1 MQLFIKSFSRHAPSN
16 WIQKLAGD
24 APSGRMLRL
33 AALLVACAFAWGG
46 SARSDAASLEI
57 LRPIAII
64 ALGLALLT
72 IRGAHIRNYR
82 APFGIAL
89 ACIALLAFQL
99 VPLPPE
105 LGNALAGRG
114 LVAEIDGAIG
124 LNEVWRP
131 LTQSAPATQNSLW
144 GLLVPLSMLAIGVQ
158 LAATDHARLLLVIL
172 AVGATSAVV
181 ALLQTLGD
189 PQGGLYLYDI
199 TNFGSAVGLFANR
212 NHQAVFLACLIPL
225 IFATVSLR
233 KSSFGVSGMAHKKVD
248 PWLIGAVGAVAFL
261 AALILITGSRSG
273 LLAGVIALF
282 SLAAL
287 LPTAKMVIGSGG
299 LLHSRKV
306 QVGLGMALIGAL
318 TLATV
323 WLQRD
328 LAIDR
333 ILDRD
338 QGEDMRSLILP
349 AMRDMTWLYLPWG
362 IGLGAFRD
370 VYEVNEPAKLL
381 MKEYMDQAHNDWLD
395 IALTGGLTAIGIAAA
410 AIGAWLVRSRRVFL
424 AEMPNKFDVLRKAG
438 LIVLLILALSSLSDY
453 PTRTPALACLFVLGA
468 IWASL
473 PIERVGKG
481 KPSGNAKLS
490 RQNFAGKGD

>member
-1 MQLFIKSFSRHAPSN
+1 MQIFLKSPSRHAPSN

-46 SARSDAASLEI
+46 SARSDVASLEI
-57 LRPIAII
+57 LRPLAII
-64 ALGLALLT
+64 ALGLALFT

-82 APFGIAL
+82 APLGIAL

-189 PQGGLYLYDI
+189 PQGALYLYDI

-225 IFATVSLR
+225 ILAAVDLR
-233 KSSFGVSGMAHKKVD
+233 KSRFGPSGMAHKKGD
-248 PWLIGAVGAVAFL
+248 SWLISAVGAVAFL

-287 LPTAKMVIGSGG
+287 LPTAKKFTGSGG
-299 LLHSRKV
+299 FLHSRKV
-306 QVGLGMALIGAL
+306 QLGLGVALIGAL

-323 WLQRD
+323 WLERD
-328 LAIDR
+328 LAIER

-338 QGEDMRSLILP
+338 QGEGMRSLILP
-349 AMRDMTWLYLPWG
+349 AMRDMIWLYRPWG

-381 MKEYMDQAHNDWLD
+381 MGLHMNQAHNDWLD
-395 IALTGGLTAIGIAAA
+395 IALTGGLTAIGIAAV
-410 AIGAWLVRSRRVFL
+410 AIGAWLVRARQIFL
-424 AEMPNKFDVLRKAG
+424 VEAPDQFNLLRKAG
-438 LIVLLILALSSLSDY
+438 LIVLLILAFSSLFDY
-453 PTRTPALACLFVLGA
+453 PTRTPALACLFVLAA
-468 IWASL
+468 IGASL
-473 PIERVGKG
+473 PIERVVKG
-481 KPSGNAKLS
+481 KPSGNAPLS
-490 RQNFAGKGD
+490 HQHFASQGN